1 MKMKKLMKY
10 FYILM
15 AAILVFSTAGCH
27 LFTDNVEAKS
37 NHPRETNPIVE
48 QKDWQEFISGNHKF
62 TLDLYQELIKSQENL
77 FFSPYSISSALAMTY
92 GGARTTTEEQMAQV
106 LQTSLTQERYHA
118 AFNKLDQS
126 LASREKTA
134 GEDEKDAFQL
144 KIANAL
150 WGQKDFPFLTDYLD
164 MLAEN
169 YGAGMQMV
177 DFVNSP
183 DPSRIKIN
191 DWVADQ
197 TKNKIKDLLPEGS
210 INPLTRLVLTNAI
223 YFKASWLNQ
232 FSPNA
237 THKDLFTLLDG
248 STVDVNMMS
257 REAGMRYA
265 SGEGYQ
271 LVSIPYSGSQVSMLI
286 FLPAEGKF
294 SEFEAG
300 ITVDKL
306 EGMIRAMKY
315 SQVDLSLPKFKL
327 ETKFE
332 AADQLI
338 SLGMVDA
345 FDPNKADFSGMD
357 GKKDLYISN
366 VYHQAFVDVNEEGT
380 EAAAATGLVVMQTS
394 LPVDVVEMNVNR
406 PFIFLIYDQE
416 TESILFMGRILK
428 P

>member
-1 MKMKKLMKY
+1 
-10 FYILM
+10 
-15 AAILVFSTAGCH
+15 
-27 LFTDNVEAKS
+27 
-37 NHPRETNPIVE
+37 
-48 QKDWQEFISGNHKF
+48 
-62 TLDLYQELIKSQENL
+62 
-77 FFSPYSISSALAMTY
+77 
-92 GGARTTTEEQMAQV
+92 
-106 LQTSLTQERYHA
+106 
-118 AFNKLDQS
+118 
-126 LASREKTA
+126 
-134 GEDEKDAFQL
+134 
-144 KIANAL
+144 
-150 WGQKDFPFLTDYLD
+150 

-169 YGAGMQMV
+169 YGAGMQLV